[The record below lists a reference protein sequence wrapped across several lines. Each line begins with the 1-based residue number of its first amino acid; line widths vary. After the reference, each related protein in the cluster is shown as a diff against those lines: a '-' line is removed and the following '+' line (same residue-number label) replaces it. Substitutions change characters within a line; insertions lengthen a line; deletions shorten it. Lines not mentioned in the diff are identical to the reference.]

1 MSFTIEKSVQAT
13 RDIEEAFVFIAE
25 GNLDI
30 AVRFLVSVEESLEM
44 IAEHPMIGSK
54 YRFENQRL
62 ADLRIWR
69 VKGFENYLVAYLPQI
84 EDENLRVMRILN
96 SSRDLNAIFGQP

>member
-30 AVRFLVSVEESLEM
+30 AVRFLVAVEESLEM
-44 IAEHPMIGSK
+44 MAEHPMIGSS
-54 YRFENQRL
+54 YRFEHEKL

-69 VKGFENYLVAYLPQI
+69 VKGFENYLMVYLPQI
-84 EDENLRVMRILN
+84 EFENIRVMRILN
-96 SSRDLNAIFGQP
+96 SSRDLNAIFGQQ